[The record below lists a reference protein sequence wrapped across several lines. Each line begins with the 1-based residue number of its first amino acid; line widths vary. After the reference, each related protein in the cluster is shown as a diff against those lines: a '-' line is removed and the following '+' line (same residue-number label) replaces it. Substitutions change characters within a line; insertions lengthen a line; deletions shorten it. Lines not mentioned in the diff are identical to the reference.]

1 MIKGDYWK
9 EFRDMCIDDM
19 LEKHKLNLPYQDDE
33 TLTNDQVCLTL
44 YQFYLES
51 RIFVDQIRK
60 EVYALS
66 IESYP
71 TLHTQLDWYCRTL
84 DQKFKKMDILYD
96 YYIEDGYDT
105 TTVYQQGLSTY
116 DFVKKT
122 VVQILK
128 IYDDLRS
135 QKRGS
140 RPSFYD
146 TVFGKFVEQVR
157 NQEVCDE

>member
-1 MIKGDYWK
+1 MIKGDYGK
-9 EFRDMCIDDM
+9 EFKDMCIDDM
-19 LEKHKLNLPYQDDE
+19 LEKHKLNIPYQDGE
-33 TLTNDQVCLTL
+33 TLNNDQVCLTL

-66 IESYP
+66 IEAYP